1 MSEYN
6 RRQICTNQSQSV
18 MRALLSIILLVCAAC
33 ATAQTAPDTGTV
45 VTPFPAP
52 DFTLEALNGG
62 TFSLASMR
70 GRWVI
75 LNFWATWC
83 APCADEMPALQTIA
97 SERSGQVALF
107 GINMRE
113 SADDVRAYMSHY
125 HLTFPMLLNP
135 DEAMSAN
142 YRLELGIPQTVII
155 TPDGAIVWHKFG
167 AIDLDS
173 FRSTLDKLMAGSG

>member
-1 MSEYN
+1 
-6 RRQICTNQSQSV
+6 
-18 MRALLSIILLVCAAC
+18 MRVFLLIVLLLCAAC
-33 ATAQTAPDTGTV
+33 ASAQTAPETGTV

-52 DFTLEALNGG
+52 DFTLETLNGG
-62 TFSLASMR
+62 TFSLNSMR

-83 APCADEMPALQTIA
+83 APCTDEMPALQTIA

-113 SADDVRAYMSHY
+113 SADDIRTYMARYRIS
-125 HLTFPMLLNP
+125 FPMLMNP
-135 DEAMSAN
+135 DEQVSAN
-142 YRLELGIPQTVII
+142 YRLDLGIPQTVII
-155 TPDGAIVWHKFG
+155 TPEGEIVWHKFG

-173 FRSTLDKLMAGSG
+173 FRSTLDGFIAGTT

>member
-1 MSEYN
+1 
-6 RRQICTNQSQSV
+6 
-18 MRALLSIILLVCAAC
+18 MRMLLLIVLLLCAAC
-33 ATAQTAPDTGTV
+33 ASAQTAPETGTV

-52 DFTLEALNGG
+52 DFTLETLNGG
-62 TFSLASMR
+62 TFSLNSMR

-83 APCADEMPALQTIA
+83 APCTDEMPALQTIA

-113 SADDVRAYMSHY
+113 SADDIRTYMARYRIS
-125 HLTFPMLLNP
+125 FPMLMNP
-135 DEAMSAN
+135 DEQVSAN
-142 YRLELGIPQTVII
+142 YRLDLGIPQTVII
-155 TPDGAIVWHKFG
+155 TPEGEIVWHKFG

-173 FRSTLDKLMAGSG
+173 FRSTLDGFIAGTT

>member
-1 MSEYN
+1 
-6 RRQICTNQSQSV
+6 
-18 MRALLSIILLVCAAC
+18 MRALLLIILLLCAAC
-33 ATAQTAPDTGTV
+33 ASEQADPNDGTAM
-45 VTPFPAP
+45 TPFPAP
-52 DFTLEALNGG
+52 GFTLEALNGG
-62 TFSLASMR
+62 TFSLDSMR

-83 APCADEMPALQTIA
+83 APCTDEMPALQTIA

-107 GINMRE
+107 GINMHE
-113 SADDVRAYMSHY
+113 SAEDIRSYMARF

-142 YRLELGIPQTVII
+142 YRLELGIPQTVIV
-155 TPDGAIVWHKFG
+155 TPDGQIVWHKFG

-173 FRSTLDKLMAGSG
+173 FRSTLDDLMTGSG

>member
-1 MSEYN
+1 M
-6 RRQICTNQSQSV
+6 
-18 MRALLSIILLVCAAC
+18 MRAFLLIVVLLCAAC
-33 ATAQTAPDTGTV
+33 ASTETAPGAGTA
-45 VTPFPAP
+45 VTPYPAP
-52 DFTLEALNGG
+52 DFTLETLNGG

-83 APCADEMPALQTIA
+83 APCTDEMPALQTIA
-97 SERSGQVALF
+97 SERAGQLALF

-113 SADDVRAYMSHY
+113 SADDIRTYMTRYRVS
-125 HLTFPMLLNP
+125 FPMLLNP

-155 TPDGAIVWHKFG
+155 TPEGEIVWHKFG

-173 FRSTLDKLMAGSG
+173 FRSTLDELMTGSG

>member
-1 MSEYN
+1 
-6 RRQICTNQSQSV
+6 
-18 MRALLSIILLVCAAC
+18 MRVLLLIVLLLCAAC
-33 ATAQTAPDTGTV
+33 ASAQTAPETGTV

-52 DFTLEALNGG
+52 DFTLETLNGG
-62 TFSLASMR
+62 TFSLNSMR

-83 APCADEMPALQTIA
+83 APCTDEMPALQTIA

-113 SADDVRAYMSHY
+113 SADDIRTYMARYRIS
-125 HLTFPMLLNP
+125 FPMLMNP
-135 DEAMSAN
+135 DEQVSAN
-142 YRLELGIPQTVII
+142 YRLDLGIPQTVII
-155 TPDGAIVWHKFG
+155 TPEGEIVWHKFG

-173 FRSTLDKLMAGSG
+173 FRSTLDGFIAGTT